1 MSDLTQS
8 TANATKVFGLCAK
21 ITRADQPDCTNSAVG
36 QHGFCAAHKPLPF
49 LPDVLKRAIAK
60 DENREHIL
68 GCDEMH
74 GHMAPTCCSQTCWC
88 LPLRNFNKDSNTALA
103 RWEKTCKK
111 LTEDQRAYID
121 SFIHTLEVCLKF
133 GNGQIWLGLEA
144 KSALAW
150 EFYKVDNTEEPPK
163 PKGRR
168 EAIEHTRRQN
178 EAEDE

>member
-1 MSDLTQS
+1 MPDLTQS
-8 TANATKVFGLCAK
+8 VANQAKAFPMCASK
-21 ITRADQPDCTNSAVG
+21 NCASYAVG
-36 QHGFCAAHKPLPF
+36 RHGRCANHKSPPY
-49 LPDVLKRAIAK
+49 LPDVLVKEI
-60 DENREHIL
+60 ETNREHIL

-74 GHMAPTCCSQTCWC
+74 GHMAPRCCSQTCWC
-88 LPLRNFNKDSNTALA
+88 LPERNFNKDSNTALS
-103 RWEKTCKK
+103 RWEKTSKK
-111 LTEDQRAYID
+111 LTEDQRAHID
-121 SFIHTLEVCLKF
+121 SFVHTLEVCLKF

-150 EFYKVDNTEEPPK
+150 EFYKTDSTRPRPK